1 MKKYFSLPGYYI
13 HFTLLKTFLN
23 YKKEHPLYFIPEHI
37 IESLYDAPPNFKWNG
52 GREYEDP
59 HIYSLDDILN
69 WYFTNTT
76 VSLRHTFTNLL
87 LNNELI
93 KDSTCNNFIQT
104 KIRNDKD
111 AIIIANPL
119 LENYLNQNYPQINLI
134 YSTTLNLMDITTV
147 NNYSNKHMYVL
158 NYNYNNDN
166 SYLTKLIHR
175 ENIEL
180 LCAETCQSNC
190 PYRKNHYYSISKD
203 ILNIP
208 LDQNDIPSCPYRKHL
223 MIFNSGKEEL
233 EYYLSLSHSINLN
246 RLDELASMGFNH
258 FKISGRSRPDS
269 RLLYFL
275 CYYLIKSEYLET
287 SFQELLFLYEKNR
300 IIDTLKSKIKR
311 GC

>member
-223 MIFNSGKEEL
+223 MIFNQWALIILKFL
-233 EYYLSLSHSINLN
+233 DVLDQIHVYYIFY
-246 RLDELASMGFNH
+246 A
-258 FKISGRSRPDS
+258 
-269 RLLYFL
+269 
-275 CYYLIKSEYLET
+275 
-287 SFQELLFLYEKNR
+287 
-300 IIDTLKSKIKR
+300 II
-311 GC
+311 

>member
-223 MIFNSGKEEL
+223 MIFNSDKEEL